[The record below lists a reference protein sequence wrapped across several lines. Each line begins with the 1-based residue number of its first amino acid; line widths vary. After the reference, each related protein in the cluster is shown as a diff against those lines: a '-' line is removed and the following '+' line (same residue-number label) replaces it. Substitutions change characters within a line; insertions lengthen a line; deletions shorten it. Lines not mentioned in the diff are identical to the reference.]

1 MNIRSEKL
9 NIFFK
14 VFLKLLLIIVFN
26 SITLNLYSADQF
38 DSWGISKEAVHK
50 KYITSTEGITIF
62 TPVKNPDYENKIM
75 NMVKLIL
82 KNVDA
87 DAEKDITIIST
98 KTNPRKDFLLFKN
111 KLFSVLEVYNSISK
125 DELKNVIKKLNTTY
139 GEPNYNPGSEMEI
152 YFISNKVTKII
163 VHYYLKSKKCEIYFY
178 DSLLYHKLSSND
190 F

>member
-1 MNIRSEKL
+1 MNIRSKKL
-9 NIFFK
+9 NIFVK
-14 VFLKLLLIIVFN
+14 VFFKSLLIIVFN
-26 SITLNLYSADQF
+26 TFTFNLYSADQF
-38 DSWGISKEAVHK
+38 NSWGISKEAVTK
-50 KYITSTEGITIF
+50 KYITSTDNITVF
-62 TPVKNPDYENKIM
+62 TPLKNPDYENKIM

-87 DAEKDITIIST
+87 DADKDITIIST
-98 KTNPRKDFLLFKN
+98 KTNPRKDFLLFKE

-125 DELKNVIKKLNTTY
+125 DELKNVMKKISAIY
-139 GEPNYNPGSEMEI
+139 GEPNFNPGSEMEI

-163 VHYYLKSKKCEIYFY
+163 VHYYLKSKKCEIYYY